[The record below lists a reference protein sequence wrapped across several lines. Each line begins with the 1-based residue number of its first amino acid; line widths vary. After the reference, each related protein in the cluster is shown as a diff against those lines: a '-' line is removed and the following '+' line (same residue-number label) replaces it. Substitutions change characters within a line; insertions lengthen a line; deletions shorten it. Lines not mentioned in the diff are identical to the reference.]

1 MPARTGVRARCFA
14 AGILLALFATFDMAA
29 NAQAPGSPGR
39 PPTREERAD
48 ERSPAA
54 RAGESYD
61 PAGVRL
67 GSFRLYPLLELDE
80 GYNDNVFAVPVATG
94 QTASFA
100 QFIKPALE
108 LKSTWGSHMLNLYA
122 RGNFGFYTAA
132 PAQNFQDFAVGAE
145 GRLDI
150 QRNWNT
156 YGTLSFNRAHEDPG
170 SPNTVSGV
178 NGVTIYNQ
186 ATGNVGYYQ
195 KINRLSGRAEFRAD
209 NFSYYNNGLGL
220 QNGVIPNSDRD
231 RTELR
236 ESLRGGYEFLDG
248 YEIWVR
254 GALNQRLYVNPVDA
268 AGFAHNS
275 SGWDAVAGITIDVGG
290 LTTAEL
296 FGGYLMQ
303 NYVDSRFQTLQGAQF
318 GATAYWNPLKEL
330 WIAPYV
336 KRSVYETAY
345 VGDSGYL
352 GTAFGLN
359 VSYNVLPNVKL
370 NGLGD
375 YSIADYQNFS
385 TTNRLDQYLTFSAGL
400 MYTPVREFFV
410 GPQYQYVYRNSNQ
423 PGLNYGQN
431 VIMLRLGARL

>member
-1 MPARTGVRARCFA
+1 MLARFGAQIWHCL
-14 AGILLALFATFDMAA
+14 AGGLLTLFAMANTGA
-29 NAQAPGSPGR
+29 HAQAPGSPGR
-39 PPTREERAD
+39 PPPREERPD
-48 ERSPAA
+48 FRTAA
-54 RAGESYD
+54 VRAAESYD
-61 PAGVRL
+61 PAGIRL
-67 GSFRLYPLLELDE
+67 GSFRLFPLLELDE
-80 GYNDNVFAVPVATG
+80 GYNDNVFAVPSASG
-94 QTASFA
+94 QTTSFA

-108 LKSTWGSHMLNLYA
+108 LKSTWASHMLNLYA
-122 RGNFGFYTAA
+122 RGNFAFYTAA

-145 GRLDI
+145 GRVDI

-170 SPNTVSGV
+170 SPNTVSGST
-178 NGVTIYNQ
+178 NVTVYNQ
-186 ATGNVGYYQ
+186 LTGNVGYYQ

-220 QNGVIPNSDRD
+220 SNGVIPNSDRD
-231 RTELR
+231 HTELR

-254 GALNQRLYVNPVDA
+254 GTLNQRLYVNPIDA

-296 FGGYLMQ
+296 FAGYLQQ
-303 NYVDSRFQTLQGAQF
+303 NYVDARFRPLQGAQF
-318 GATAYWNPLKEL
+318 GAAAYWNPLKEL
-330 WIAPYV
+330 WVAPYI
-336 KRSVYETAY
+336 KRTVNETAY

-352 GTAFGLN
+352 YTAFGLN
-359 VSYNVLPNVKL
+359 VNYNVRPNIRL

-385 TTNRLDQYLTFSAGL
+385 SSNRLDQYVTFAAGV
-400 MYTPVREFFV
+400 MYLPMREFFV
-410 GPQYQYVYRNSNQ
+410 GPQYQYVYRTSNQ
-423 PGLNYGQN
+423 PGLDYGQN